1 MKRRLFYSWQSDL
14 PAPLTRNLIQDA
26 LERAAK
32 SVARDESEW
41 VRPVIDRDTA
51 GLEGT
56 PNIAD
61 SIFAKIA
68 SSDAFVADVS
78 LVNAGTGQR
87 PTPNPNVLI
96 ELGYAVGK
104 LGWNRVLLVQNTAF
118 GAPDDL
124 PFDLRGRRT
133 VTYHAP
139 EGSDR
144 ATVRAQ
150 LQQRLTIA
158 IASIAGRAGVG
169 TMPTGLDASVWRG
182 TWSMGSLGDGHGGE
196 LRVTDVCASG
206 FAFELGV
213 LHGAHS
219 GQISGFAELVSSDAA
234 YARIPNGYEEQDG
247 EISFHRSNDAGRR
260 TVRLEETESC
270 LNWHGMRAEFGGEFT
285 LERLPWLDAGLINE
299 LELGQ
304 MQRLLGSSFKSFRD
318 STRDLSSYEVSESGV
333 VKAFAGGLAGL
344 YTTVESMAVF
354 GDEGQLWC
362 AFLEGDEVI
371 YFASHPD
378 EHGAMPKVMEEW
390 RERFADRKVVNRSK
404 LNTGDSPKK

>member
-1 MKRRLFYSWQSDL
+1 MKRRFFYSWQSDL

-41 VRPVIDRDTA
+41 IRPVIDRDTA

-144 ATVRAQ
+144 ASARAQ

-158 IASIAGRAGVG
+158 IASIAGGAGVG
-169 TMPTGLDASVWRG
+169 TMPSGLDASVWRG
-182 TWSMGSLGDGHGGE
+182 TWSMGLPGDGRGGE

-206 FAFELGV
+206 FAFGLDV
-213 LHGAHS
+213 FHGAHI

-234 YARIPNGYEEQDG
+234 YARIPNGHQEQDG
-247 EISFHRSNDAGRR
+247 EISFHRSNDNGRR

-270 LNWHGMRAEFGGEFT
+270 LNWHGMRAHFGGEFT

-304 MQRLLGSSFKSFRD
+304 MQRLLGPSFKNFRD
-318 STRDLSSYEVSESGV
+318 STRDISSYEVSQSGM
-333 VKAFAGGLAGL
+333 VKAIAGGLAGL

-354 GDEGQLWC
+354 GDDGQLWC
-362 AFLEGDEVI
+362 AFLDGDEVV

-378 EHGAMPKVMEEW
+378 EHGAMPEVMEEW

-404 LNTGDSPKK
+404 LSTGDSPGK